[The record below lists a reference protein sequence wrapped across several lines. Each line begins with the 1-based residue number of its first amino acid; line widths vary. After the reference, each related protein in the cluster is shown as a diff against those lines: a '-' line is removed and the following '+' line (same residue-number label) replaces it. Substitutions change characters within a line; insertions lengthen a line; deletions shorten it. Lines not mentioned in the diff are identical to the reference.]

1 MRRLSTVGLLVG
13 VVLMSPSSEGATIG
27 QSSSAA
33 PSGGLFAPMRD
44 SQPFE
49 NLFPNPLQPKAEE
62 TRKPL
67 FKAQA
72 GALQGAPASR
82 VVCGMTII
90 PVDPAFDRR
99 MRRSAPDRPPSS
111 VTGAVQAPACEREVV
126 AGSTSRR

>member
-1 MRRLSTVGLLVG
+1 MRRLFTVGLLAG
-13 VVLMSPSSEGATIG
+13 IVLMSPSSEGATSG

-33 PSGGLFAPMRD
+33 PNGGLFAPTKD

-49 NLFPNPLQPKAEE
+49 NLFPNPLHPKAEDA
-62 TRKPL
+62 RKPW

-72 GALQGAPASR
+72 DALQNTPVPR

-99 MRRSAPDRPPSS
+99 VRAPAPDISTSS
-111 VTGAVQAPACEREVV
+111 GAVPAPACEREVST
-126 AGSTSRR
+126 GSTFRR